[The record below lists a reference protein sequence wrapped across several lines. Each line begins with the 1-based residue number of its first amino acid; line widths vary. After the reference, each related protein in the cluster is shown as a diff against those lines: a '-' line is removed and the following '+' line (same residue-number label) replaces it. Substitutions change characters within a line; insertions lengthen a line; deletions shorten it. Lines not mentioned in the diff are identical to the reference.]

1 VRIHRWSPADEG
13 EGRRVPDQ
21 TAAVMI
27 DLHRSWK
34 DVLAAQMP
42 PAMAEEIDL
51 FENQMQLRKQGK
63 LEDKVFAELRL
74 RRGAYGQRYD
84 NGKRYDGV
92 ETQEIPF
99 PRRGLTKGPDT
110 EWDAPG
116 MQRIKIP
123 YGRVTVEQL
132 EVLADCAEEYSNGIL
147 HITTR
152 QDVQLHFI
160 DIEDTPDMHRRLAAV
175 GITTREACGNSVRNV
190 TGCPKAG
197 VCRDELF
204 DIAPYAKAETWFL
217 LGHRDV
223 QDFGRKFKIA
233 YSGCGHEGCGRVML
247 HDLGFIAAMQVVD
260 GRMERGFKV
269 VVGGGLGPVP
279 HVAKVLYEFMP
290 EAQMLPVSQAIS
302 RVYAR
307 LGEKRNRNKARIKF
321 LIAQLGIDEFR
332 RLVDEELKVLEPDPR
347 WAEWLE
353 EAHQEVLEALPAPVT
368 DGTAAPAPGFEAW
381 ARTNVFDQRQD
392 GFVSV
397 SINLPLGDITSRQ
410 SRALA
415 DIVRRYTGDSLRTT
429 VDQNFFLRWIH
440 RPDLVAVYNDLHAA
454 KLVATG
460 AGTITDVTSCPGT
473 DTCKLGIASSRGL
486 GAELRSKLEARE
498 LQFDAVLKNVTVRV
512 SGCPNSCG
520 QHHVADIGF
529 YGSSRNIGAYK
540 VPHFQLLLGGSLE
553 DNAGNYG
560 LAVGAVPSKRAPE
573 TVDRLLEMYTAERDG
588 EESFRSWVNRVGKK
602 AIKERLQDLLA
613 VPSYEED
620 RSFYVDWHDAR
631 EYSIGD
637 IGVGECAGEVVS
649 LTQFSL
655 AIAESKVFDASV
667 LVDEMPAGEDG
678 IRESARM
685 AFEAMV
691 VAAQGLLKV
700 RNPDIGSDPEVVYRD
715 FEREF
720 IGTQLFFERY
730 IGANEW
736 QYFQGAFQAGGAV
749 RDRDEAR
756 RRVEEAQLFIE
767 ATHACYARLLQ
778 SQAQVGRAGVAL
790 VT

>member
-1 VRIHRWSPADEG
+1 MIHI
-13 EGRRVPDQ
+13 Q
-21 TAAVMI
+21 
-27 DLHRSWK
+27 RSWK
-34 DVLAAQMP
+34 DVLATSMP
-42 PAMAEEIDL
+42 EPMAEEIDV

-63 LEDKVFAELRL
+63 IEDKVFAELRL

-84 NGKRYDGV
+84 NGKRYDGID
-92 ETQEIPF
+92 TKDIPF
-99 PRRGLTKGPDT
+99 PRRGLTKGPET

-123 YGRVTVEQL
+123 YGWVTAEQL

-197 VCRDELF
+197 ICRDELF
-204 DIAPYAKAETWFL
+204 DVSPYAKAETWFL

-233 YSGCGHEGCGRVML
+233 YSGCSHEGCGRAML
-247 HDLGFIAAMQVVD
+247 HDLGFIAAVQNVD
-260 GRMERGFKV
+260 GEEKRGFRV

-290 EAQMLPVSQAIS
+290 EERMLPVSQAVS

-321 LIAQLGIDEFR
+321 LVAQLGIDEFR
-332 RLVDEELKVLEPDPR
+332 RLVDEELEVLEPDPR
-347 WAEWLE
+347 WTDWLA
-353 EAHQEVLEALPAPVT
+353 EAHRPTIECIDAPAT
-368 DGTAAPAPGFEAW
+368 DGTAVPAPGFEKW
-381 ARTNVFDQRQD
+381 ASTNVYRQRQE

-397 SINLPLGDITSRQ
+397 TINLPLGDITSRQ
-410 SRALA
+410 ARKLT
-415 DIVRRYTGDSLRTT
+415 DIVRRYTKDALRTT
-429 VDQNFFLRWIH
+429 VDQNFFLRSVH
-440 RPDLVAVYNDLHAA
+440 AQDLIAVYNELHEA
-454 KLVATG
+454 KLVLSG
-460 AGTITDVTSCPGT
+460 AETITDVTSCPGT

-486 GAELRSKLEARE
+486 GVELRNRLQERE
-498 LQFDAVLKNVTVRV
+498 LQFDPLLKDVTVRV

-529 YGSSRNIGAYK
+529 YGSSRNVGSYK
-540 VPHFQLLLGGSLE
+540 VPHFQLVLGGSLE

-560 LAVGAVPSKRAPE
+560 LAIGAVPSKRAPE
-573 TVDRLLEMYTAERDG
+573 TVDRLLDLYRGERESD
-588 EESFRSWVNRVGKK
+588 ESFRGWVMRIGKK
-602 AIKERLQDLLA
+602 VIKERLQDLLP
-613 VPSYEED
+613 VPAYEED
-620 RSFYVDWHDAR
+620 SSFYVDWHDAR

-655 AIAESKVFDASV
+655 AEAESRVFDASV
-667 LVDEMPAGEDG
+667 VVD
-678 IRESARM
+678 SAD
-685 AFEAMV
+685 ATEAEVHEAAHQAYGAMIT
-691 VAAQGLLKV
+691 AAQGLLKV
-700 RNPDIGSDPEVVYRD
+700 GNPDAPGDPGVV
-715 FEREF
+715 FPTFQAQF
-720 IGTQLFFERY
+720 IDTQLFFERY

-736 QYFQGAFQAGGAV
+736 QYLQAAHQAGGTV

-767 ATHACYARLLQ
+767 AAHACYSRLLQ
-778 SQAQVGRAGVAL
+778 AQAARPVAGLAL
-790 VT
+790 TT

>member
-1 VRIHRWSPADEG
+1 MSKGQD
-13 EGRRVPDQ
+13 
-21 TAAVMI
+21 
-27 DLHRSWK
+27 SWK
-34 DVLAAQMP
+34 ERLASRIP
-42 PAMAEEIDL
+42 SAMAEEIDL
-51 FENQMQLRKQGK
+51 FENQMVLRKQGK

-92 ETQEIPF
+92 RTQEIPF
-99 PRRGLTKGPDT
+99 PRRGLTKGPET

-123 YGRVTVEQL
+123 YGRVTAEQL

-197 VCRDELF
+197 ICRDEAF
-204 DIAPYAKAETWFL
+204 DIAPYADAETWFL

-233 YSGCGHEGCGRVML
+233 YSGCAHDGCARAMM
-247 HDLGFIAAMQVVD
+247 HDLGFIAAVRDED
-260 GRMERGFKV
+260 GVERRGFQV

-279 HVAKVLYEFMP
+279 HVAKVLYDFMP
-290 EAQMLPVSQAIS
+290 EADMLPVSQAIS

-321 LIAQLGIDEFR
+321 LVAQLGIEEFR

-347 WAEWLE
+347 WGEWLAT
-353 EAHQEVLEALPAPVT
+353 AHEPRLECHPEPVSDGEVT
-368 DGTAAPAPGFEAW
+368 PAPGFADW
-381 ARTNVFDQRQD
+381 ARTNVYAQRQE
-392 GFVSV
+392 GFVSA

-410 SRALA
+410 SRKLA
-415 DIVRRYTGDSLRTT
+415 DIVRRYTRDSLRTT
-429 VDQNFFLRWIH
+429 VEQNLFIRWVH
-440 RPDLVAVYNDLHAA
+440 QRDLPALYNDLFAA
-454 KLVATG
+454 KLVLSG
-460 AGTITDVTSCPGT
+460 AGSITDVTSCPGT
-473 DTCKLGIASSRGL
+473 DTCKLGISSSRGL
-486 GAELRSKLEARE
+486 SAELRNRLEGRE
-498 LQFDAVLKNVTVRV
+498 LQFDPVLRDVKINV

-520 QHHVADIGF
+520 LHHIGDIGF
-529 YGSSRNIGAYK
+529 YGSSRNVGAYK
-540 VPHFQLLLGGSLE
+540 VPHFQLLLGGALE

-573 TVDRLLEMYTAERDG
+573 AVDRLLELYLAERQE
-588 EESFRSWVNRVGKK
+588 EESFRGWVMRVGKK
-602 AIKERLQDLLA
+602 AIKEKLQDLLH

-620 RSFYVDWHDAR
+620 PSFYVDWHDAR

-637 IGVGECAGEVVS
+637 IGVGECAGEVVT

-655 AIAESKVFDASV
+655 AAAESHVFDASV
-667 LVDEMPAGEDG
+667 ALDAGDG
-678 IRESARM
+678 DGREA
-685 AFEAMV
+685 AALAYEAMV
-691 VAAQGLLKV
+691 GAAHGLLLV
-700 RNPDIGSDPEVVYRD
+700 DDPDTPHDPGVVFDR
-715 FEREF
+715 FQASF
-720 IGTQLFFERY
+720 IETGRFFERY
-730 IGANEW
+730 VGASEW
-736 QYFQGAFQAGGAV
+736 AYLQAAHQANGRA

-767 ATHACYARLLQ
+767 AAHACYSRIL
-778 SQAQVGRAGVAL
+778 QAQGAQPRAGVA
-790 VT
+790 VIP